1 MEITDSEAN
10 GVDEKSFE
18 KLIEEYMK
26 LINKELDITEADYR
40 RFGAADSAKAD
51 EFYQKLIEDGEI
63 PNNYWSVDTPMGGEE
78 SDE

>member
-1 MEITDSEAN
+1 MRKAS
-10 GVDEKSFE
+10 K

-40 RFGAADSAKAD
+40 RFGAADSAKAE

-63 PNNYWSVDTPMGGEE
+63 PNNYWSVDMPMGEE
-78 SDE
+78 DRNE